1 VIVKKTGEKDL
12 ITGFEVI
19 FFLGFWVINVKE
31 RISHIQKSRI
41 SIVMFD
47 KDEKDDNVKGFFDRE
62 EKEQNFADIIKIF
75 IDLSGNPTWSDLKL
89 SKFHCIVGNN

>member
-1 VIVKKTGEKDL
+1 VVVKKTGEKDL
-12 ITGFEVI
+12 ITGSEVI

-62 EKEQNFADIIKIF
+62 EKEQNFADIIKIL
-75 IDLSGNPTWSDLKL
+75 IDLSGNSTRSDLNL